1 MRRFRSIYVKC
12 FNRLRFPDEVS
23 TKLQKRHFL
32 DNLRTITHEGNME
45 TRQMTPFFHLI
56 FPLCLSHSFLYL
68 KIVKINFHVVLWSI
82 LVCKI
87 SQFCAKATDSDN
99 PYYVLSPERSQKKV
113 SAHGLM

>member
-1 MRRFRSIYVKC
+1 MRTFRSIYVKC

-68 KIVKINFHVVLWSI
+68 KIVKINFHVVLCPFWSVKYLNFVQKLPI
-82 LVCKI
+82 QTI
-87 SQFCAKATDSDN
+87 HIMFCPPREAKKR
-99 PYYVLSPERSQKKV
+99 YQ
-113 SAHGLM
+113 LMD